1 MQYEGR
7 ISFKTNKAMTPAQI
21 SQMLDLLYLQI
32 NEPADEEGND
42 EDYTTEN
49 IFVYLNE
56 EGK

>member
-1 MQYEGR
+1 
-7 ISFKTNKAMTPAQI
+7 MTPSQI

-32 NEPADEEGND
+32 NEPVDESGND

>member
-7 ISFKTNKAMTPAQI
+7 ISFKTDKKITPAQI

-32 NEPADEEGND
+32 NEPVNEEGND

>member
-7 ISFKTNKAMTPAQI
+7 ISFKTDKAMTPSQI

-32 NEPADEEGND
+32 NEPVDESGND

>member
-7 ISFKTNKAMTPAQI
+7 ISFKTDKAITPAQI

-32 NEPADEEGND
+32 QEPADKDGND

-49 IFVYLNE
+49 CFVYLNE

>member
-7 ISFKTNKAMTPAQI
+7 ISFKTDKEMTPSQI

-32 NEPADEEGND
+32 NEPVDEAGDD